1 MRKRVELAKVQR
13 DTMLLEAK
21 HKKMMD
27 FQKIRNEEMKEVTE
41 LKQAIE
47 QEKQQKLKKKM
58 DERSAAWKVIRE
70 NE

>member
-1 MRKRVELAKVQR
+1 
-13 DTMLLEAK
+13 
-21 HKKMMD
+21 
-27 FQKIRNEEMKEVTE
+27 MKEVTE